1 MNNVLTRRHFL
12 KASALTSGGLMLEI
26 TLSGAALRRSARN
39 PGWFERTQRL
49 GTNFILGRDYDLLL
63 GA

>member
-26 TLSGAALRRSARN
+26 TLSGAALGEA
-39 PGWFERTQRL
+39 L
-49 GTNFILGRDYDLLL
+49 GTRLRNDAFAGSWIHYNEVFSS
-63 GA
+63 